1 MSNPFDP
8 DKVRAMTMR
17 FIYEGVVE
25 VQLAAQKHIRAYLSK
40 PGTGRVYRVSQGRA
54 SGRNL
59 RARGFHRA
67 SAAGQPP
74 AVNTG
79 RLRQSWAIGSLTKRV
94 EIDASKTFG
103 QGKTKTGQD
112 LATIS
117 YEYTRD
123 RMSFVYGS
131 NLKYA
136 RALEYGT
143 RRMRAR
149 PYVRPVLNA
158 LNKRALTIVKN
169 AIARGF
175 AGGGK

>member
-17 FIYEGVVE
+17 FVADGLLDI
-25 VQLAAQKHIRAYLSK
+25 QLVASKAIRTQLSK
-40 PGTGRVYRVSQGRA
+40 PGTGRLYRVSQGRA
-54 SGRNL
+54 GGRNL

-79 RLRQSWAIGSLTKRV
+79 RLRQSWAIGMV
-94 EIDASKTFG
+94 NASQKFG
-103 QGKTKTGQD
+103 IGKTKTTQD
-112 LATIS
+112 LSVLTS
-117 YEYTRD
+117 EVTPD
-123 RMSFVYGS
+123 RVSFVYGS

-158 LNKRALTIVKN
+158 LNKRALTVVKN